1 MIKYAT
7 QKSDLNRR
15 ALDVTFANLL
25 VPTIVAIIMFPL
37 SIYFLV
43 IGFLFDKDALSYG
56 IIMLAY
62 FIFSSVMFVLF
73 FQKYR
78 DQIKRLFDDNA
89 IDGVIEYELEMLND
103 TFYISS
109 VQCNLSSSFSRT
121 DISYIRTIGKT
132 IVVRLKDRRV
142 LQFPRNDEIC
152 TFLKQPK

>member
-56 IIMLAY
+56 IIMLVY

-73 FQKYR
+73 FQKHR
-78 DQIKRLFDDNA
+78 EQIKRLFDDNA

-152 TFLKQPK
+152 TLLKQPK